1 MLTKSVSLKD
11 TKEQWYHI
19 DAAGITLGKLASSVA
34 KLLRGKHLSNFTP
47 HANHQQKVVVVNAS
61 KIEVTGKKL
70 TDKLYYRHSGYV
82 GNLKQTPLKDM
93 LEKNPSRV
101 VEIAIKGMLPHNKLG
116 KDLFRNLF
124 VYAEQDHK
132 HVAQKPKIYKI

>member
-1 MLTKSVSLKD
+1 MLNFLMFSMLTKSVSLKD

-116 KDLFRNLF
+116 KDF
-124 VYAEQDHK
+124 V
-132 HVAQKPKIYKI
+132 